1 MSTVT
6 GESGGP
12 NAAEA
17 AVPGPQ
23 WPLEARGASSG
34 GSATPGGDTGQANA
48 KGGGARF
55 GFESSK
61 VQPFV
66 PLKLS
71 FPLWPE
77 TSARP
82 VFFKL
87 DFLLSADADAE
98 QSSFLQLTEPE
109 QAAESYRYDCR
120 MLALL
125 CVAPPE
131 GLLDF
136 EYSREDYDAENPEH
150 RKELAAAVFS
160 YLFRPDTE
168 QARAFAYMARHFM
181 SRYWSKVAP
190 KEYL

>member
-1 MSTVT
+1 MSATQPDAAR
-6 GESGGP
+6 ENAAQSP
-12 NAAEA
+12 NAGAE
-17 AVPGPQ
+17 
-23 WPLEARGASSG
+23 WPLEGRGASSG
-34 GSATPGGDTGQANA
+34 DSGTPGSGTGQADA
-48 KGGGARF
+48 KDDGSKF
-55 GFESSK
+55 GFAASR

-71 FPLWPE
+71 FPLWPD

-98 QSSFLQLTEPE
+98 QSAFLQLTDAE

-125 CVAPPE
+125 SVGPPE

-136 EYSREDYDAENPEH
+136 EYSRDDFDPDDAEH
-150 RKELAAAVFS
+150 RRELSAAVFS
-160 YLFRPDTE
+160 YLFRPDTS

-190 KEYL
+190 REYL